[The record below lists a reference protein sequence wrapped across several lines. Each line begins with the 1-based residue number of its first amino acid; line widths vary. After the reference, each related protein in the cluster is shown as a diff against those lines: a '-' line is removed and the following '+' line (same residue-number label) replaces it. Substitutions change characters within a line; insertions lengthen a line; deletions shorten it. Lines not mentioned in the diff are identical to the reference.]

1 MPDRKVEEFK
11 KRREQRLRQRHG
23 ADYDAVA
30 AYKERRA
37 ARLDDKGRWVTT
49 EKDHRIHLNEHGE
62 PDKGNPH
69 VISVMKG
76 GKGGPGSKGP
86 DQAGAKQSKSTT
98 SGTTGAGLP
107 KMKGVTYKKSESGF
121 EVPTFDEATFTEN
134 IEEKKKI
141 ARQAAKKL
149 IPEIKKTMSTEVK
162 SINRPEVNDETRAYL
177 KKSVEGATPEQIEK
191 GLQEAEKIYSYWAE
205 HEPAITDAVV
215 GAVKDIGG
223 TMYGLDNRRK
233 FDKSLAKKAIA
244 DALDP
249 SLKYNGDIAKAA
261 ADIKDGAR
269 YTAVFESDNFAE
281 GYKRIKE
288 ALGKMGIREYRC
300 KNFFTQYRDQDGS
313 KGKIG
318 EQKSVQ
324 CVFETP
330 DGQKFELQFHTPE
343 SMAAKEVNH
352 PTYKQ
357 KKEPASEHKEYNEP
371 RSRFMRDTSSV
382 VPDPK
387 GVFDIEEHKKGET
400 GYQ

>member
-1 MPDRKVEEFK
+1 MSDKKIEEFK
-11 KRREQRLRQRHG
+11 QRREQRLRQRYG
-23 ADYDAVA
+23 ADYEAVV

-37 ARLDDKGRWVTT
+37 ARLDAADKGRWVTT
-49 EKDHRIHLNEHGE
+49 EKDHRIHLNEKGE

-76 GKGGPGSKGP
+76 GRGGPGTKPSKGP
-86 DQAGAKQSKSTT
+86 A
-98 SGTTGAGLP
+98 SGTTGLGLP
-107 KMKGVTYKKSESGF
+107 KIKGVTYKKSESGF
-121 EVPTFDEATFTEN
+121 EVPTFDEATFTDN
-134 IEEKKKI
+134 IEEKKAI
-141 ARQAAKKL
+141 ARKAAKKL
-149 IPEIKKTMSTEVK
+149 IPEIKKTLSTEVK

-177 KKSVEGATPEQIEK
+177 KNAVEGATPEQIEK
-191 GLQEAEKIYSYWAE
+191 GLQEADKIYAYWE
-205 HEPAITDAVV
+205 KNEPAITDAVV
-215 GAVKDIGG
+215 GAVKEIGG

-249 SLKYNGDIAKAA
+249 TLKYNGDVAKAA
-261 ADIKDGAR
+261 GDIKDSAR
-269 YTAVFESDNFAE
+269 YTAVFDSDNFSE
-281 GYKRIKE
+281 GYKRVKD
-288 ALGKMGIREYRC
+288 ALEKMGIKEYRC

-313 KGKIG
+313 EGKKIG

-357 KKEPASEHKEYNEP
+357 KKEPASEYKEYNEP

-387 GVFDIEEHKKGET
+387 GVFDIEEHKRGET
-400 GYQ
+400 GYK